1 MLQQEL
7 QIEIINLTEITEVN
21 NTKIDNGKDLDVV
34 ILMYNLIEYSDN
46 YSKASASLYQFYRDE
61 PNDNDIT
68 KSKSFKL
75 KSKFLDNTNNEGIIN
90 TKIVVPLK
98 YLSNFWRTLEIP
110 LFNGE
115 TNLIL
120 IWSANRAI
128 SEGNRATTDTTFAIT
143 DTKLYVPLVA
153 LSSQDNTKSL

>member
-46 YSKASASLYQFYRDE
+46 YSKASASLCQFYRDE

-68 KSKSFKL
+68 ESKSFKL
-75 KSKFLDNTNNEGIIN
+75 KSKFLDNTNKEGIIN

-115 TNLIL
+115 SNLIL
-120 IWSANRAI
+120 NWSAN
-128 SEGNRATTDTTFAIT
+128 
-143 DTKLYVPLVA
+143 
-153 LSSQDNTKSL
+153 

>member
-1 MLQQEL
+1 MLQQGL
-7 QIEIINLTEITEVN
+7 QIEIINLTDITEVN

-46 YSKASASLYQFYRDE
+46 YSIASASLYQFYRDE

-68 KSKSFKL
+68 ESKSFKL
-75 KSKFLDNTNNEGIIN
+75 KSKFLDNTNNGGIIN

-115 TNLIL
+115 SNLIL
-120 IWSANRAI
+120 N
-128 SEGNRATTDTTFAIT
+128 
-143 DTKLYVPLVA
+143 
-153 LSSQDNTKSL
+153 

>member
-21 NTKIDNGKDLDVV
+21 NTKIDNGKDLGVV

-46 YSKASASLYQFYRDE
+46 YSKASASLYLFYRDE

-68 KSKSFKL
+68 ESKSFKL

-90 TKIVVPLK
+90 TKIVVSLK

-128 SEGNRATTDTTFAIT
+128 SEGDRATTDTTFAIT

-153 LSSQDNTKSL
+153 LSIQDNTKSL